1 MTTSQQDLLTD
12 LNPVQKEAVLATEGP
27 VLIVAGA
34 GSGKTRV
41 ITYRVAHLLRQGV
54 RPRQILAI
62 TFTNKAAAE
71 MRERI
76 RHLVGSSIAE
86 DMWIMTFHSSCARIL
101 RFDAEAMEA
110 PWGFGR
116 NFTIYDE
123 QDAERV
129 ISNVL
134 KELNL
139 DLKRWPARQMKHAI
153 SQAKNVLVDAAELH
167 RVAESYPERMV
178 AQVYDL
184 YERRLREAN
193 ALDFDDLLMR
203 CVRLFE
209 TKPDILA
216 KWQERFRYI
225 VIDEYQDTN
234 HAQYRFASL
243 LAAKYRNLCVVGD
256 EDQSVYAFR
265 GATIRNIL
273 EFERD
278 YPDATVFKLE
288 QNYRSTQS
296 ILDAANALIRNNTQ
310 RKDKKLF
317 TDRGT
322 GAKVVRYQADDEHD
336 EAHFVAGEINRLTT
350 RGEDLG
356 GVSGGAAAEW
366 SEAGERLAPLTGT
379 DIAIFYRTNAQSRVL
394 EEIFLRYGIPY
405 RVVGGLRFYERK
417 EVRDALAYLRAAHNP
432 ADRVSVV
439 RAAGSPKRGVG
450 EVTIEKIE
458 AFARASDVPI
468 ADAFER
474 ADEIQGLTGRARS
487 GVHELSRILKLIR
500 ERDAAEAPLSDVI
513 RTATEDSGLIAM
525 FEAEDTVE
533 SESRIENLQEL
544 TTVAEEFESARKD
557 EGAPSRLADFLERT
571 SLISEVDLL
580 AVTDEVV
587 TMMTLHNAKGLEYP
601 VVFLTGMEEGVFPHI
616 KSINNPDQLEEER
629 RLAYVGITRAQSLLY
644 LTHAW
649 SRSLWGGTNYNPT
662 SRFIGEIPTE
672 LIDVLRE
679 AEAPRARKWVD
690 YDQSRGRPRPGPSA
704 ASGGAERTIV
714 RVAPGDRVHHEAFGA
729 GRVVEVKGTGADTEV
744 TVHFDDEGT
753 KRLVLAY
760 ANLTK
765 AG

>member
-1 MTTSQQDLLTD
+1 MTTSQQELLAD

-41 ITYRVAHLLRQGV
+41 ITYRVAHLLRKGV

-101 RFDAEAMEA
+101 RFDAEHL
-110 PWGFGR
+110 GFGR

-139 DLKRWPARQMKHAI
+139 DLKKWPARQMKHAI

-167 RVAESYPERMV
+167 RVAQSYPERMV
-178 AQVYDL
+178 AQIYEL

-203 CVRLFE
+203 CVQLFE
-209 TKPDILA
+209 TKPEILA

-322 GAKVVRYQADDEHD
+322 GAKVLRYQADDEHD

-350 RGEDLG
+350 HENT
-356 GVSGGAAAEW
+356 SGNE
-366 SEAGERLAPLTGT
+366 
-379 DIAIFYRTNAQSRVL
+379 IAIFYRTNAQSRVL

-439 RAAGSPKRGVG
+439 RAAQAPKRGVG
-450 EVTIEKIE
+450 EGTIEKVE
-458 AFARASDVPI
+458 AFARANDLAL
-468 ADAFER
+468 ADAFDR
-474 ADEIQGLTGRARS
+474 ADEIQGITGRARS
-487 GVHELSRILKLIR
+487 GVHDLSRILKLIR

-513 RTATEDSGLIAM
+513 RTATEDSGLIAVL
-525 FEAEDTVE
+525 EAEDSIE

-544 TTVAEEFESARKD
+544 ITVAEEFESGRKD
-557 EGAPSRLADFLERT
+557 EGGPARLADFLERT

-580 AVTDEVV
+580 ADTEEVV

-616 KSINNPDQLEEER
+616 RSISDPDQLEEER
-629 RLAYVGITRAQSLLY
+629 RLAYVGITRAQSQLY

-662 SRFIGEIPTE
+662 SRFVGEIPPD

-690 YDQSRGRPRPGPSA
+690 YDASRGRPRQVQP
-704 ASGGAERTIV
+704 ERTVV

-729 GRVVEVKGTGADTEV
+729 GRVVEVKGTGMDTEV